1 MPWFIP
7 TSFQSRFLSAKCCRD
22 RRAGLSLTTDKHQVY
37 RKHLMNQKRKWIRQ
51 AVSVGLSA
59 VMLVIWI
66 SVPLLERADLVNE
79 PVVESEHNPSTCPP
93 AHDHT
98 VCTQVVANL
107 AAPSVGLEEQQQD
120 VIVRDLSP
128 AETDILVHSVLSEG
142 HPSRAPPLA

>member
-1 MPWFIP
+1 
-7 TSFQSRFLSAKCCRD
+7 
-22 RRAGLSLTTDKHQVY
+22 
-37 RKHLMNQKRKWIRQ
+37 MNQKRKAVRQ

-66 SVPLLERADLVNE
+66 SVPLLEHADLVNE

-107 AAPSVGLEEQQQD
+107 AALSAGLEQQYQD
-120 VIVRDLSP
+120 VVVRYPSPIEADIV
-128 AETDILVHSVLSEG
+128 AHSELAEG

>member
-1 MPWFIP
+1 
-7 TSFQSRFLSAKCCRD
+7 
-22 RRAGLSLTTDKHQVY
+22 
-37 RKHLMNQKRKWIRQ
+37 MNQKGNVIRQ

-66 SVPLLERADLVNE
+66 SVPLLERSDLVNE

-107 AAPSVGLEEQQQD
+107 AAPSSGLEKQQQA
-120 VIVRDLSP
+120 VVVRHLSP
-128 AETDILVHSVLSEG
+128 VEADILVHSVLAEG

>member
-1 MPWFIP
+1 
-7 TSFQSRFLSAKCCRD
+7 
-22 RRAGLSLTTDKHQVY
+22 
-37 RKHLMNQKRKWIRQ
+37 MNQKGKVIRQ

-66 SVPLLERADLVNE
+66 SVPLLEHADLVSE

-107 AAPSVGLEEQQQD
+107 AAPSAGLEKQHED
-120 VIVRDLSP
+120 VFVRHLSP
-128 AETDILVHSVLSEG
+128 IEADIMGHSALAEG
-142 HPSRAPPLA
+142 HPSIAPPLA

>member
-1 MPWFIP
+1 
-7 TSFQSRFLSAKCCRD
+7 
-22 RRAGLSLTTDKHQVY
+22 
-37 RKHLMNQKRKWIRQ
+37 MNQKRNVIRQ

-59 VMLVIWI
+59 VMIVIWI

-107 AAPSVGLEEQQQD
+107 AAPSSGLEKQRQD
-120 VIVRDLSP
+120 AIIQDLIP
-128 AETDILVHSVLSEG
+128 DEADIFVHSVLAEG

>member
-1 MPWFIP
+1 
-7 TSFQSRFLSAKCCRD
+7 
-22 RRAGLSLTTDKHQVY
+22 
-37 RKHLMNQKRKWIRQ
+37 MNQKGKLLRQ

-79 PVVESEHNPSTCPP
+79 SVMESEHNPSTCPP

-107 AAPSVGLEEQQQD
+107 AAPSTVLEKQQQD
-120 VIVRDLSP
+120 VIVRHLNPGEADLV
-128 AETDILVHSVLSEG
+128 VHSVLAEG

>member
-1 MPWFIP
+1 
-7 TSFQSRFLSAKCCRD
+7 
-22 RRAGLSLTTDKHQVY
+22 
-37 RKHLMNQKRKWIRQ
+37 MNKKGKVIRQ

-79 PVVESEHNPSTCPP
+79 PVVESKHNPSTCPP
-93 AHDHT
+93 AHDHLI
-98 VCTQVVANL
+98 CTQVVANL

-128 AETDILVHSVLSEG
+128 DETDILVHSVLSEG
-142 HPSRAPPLA
+142 HPSRAPPLG

>member
-1 MPWFIP
+1 
-7 TSFQSRFLSAKCCRD
+7 
-22 RRAGLSLTTDKHQVY
+22 
-37 RKHLMNQKRKWIRQ
+37 MNQKGKVIRQ
-51 AVSVGLSA
+51 AVSDGLSA

-66 SVPLLERADLVNE
+66 SVPLLERSDLVNE

-107 AAPSVGLEEQQQD
+107 AAPSTGQEEQQQD
-120 VIVRDLSP
+120 LVVRHLGPSEVDVVVYSVI
-128 AETDILVHSVLSEG
+128 SEG

>member
-1 MPWFIP
+1 
-7 TSFQSRFLSAKCCRD
+7 
-22 RRAGLSLTTDKHQVY
+22 
-37 RKHLMNQKRKWIRQ
+37 MNQKGKVIRQ

-107 AAPSVGLEEQQQD
+107 ATPSVGLEEQQQD
-120 VIVRDLSP
+120 VIVRDLRP
-128 AETDILVHSVLSEG
+128 AETDILVHAVLSEG

>member
-1 MPWFIP
+1 
-7 TSFQSRFLSAKCCRD
+7 
-22 RRAGLSLTTDKHQVY
+22 
-37 RKHLMNQKRKWIRQ
+37 MNQKGKLLRQ

-79 PVVESEHNPSTCPP
+79 SVMESEHNPSTCLPG
-93 AHDHT
+93 HDHT

-107 AAPSVGLEEQQQD
+107 AAPSAGQEKQQQD
-120 VIVRDLSP
+120 VIVRHLNPGEADLV
-128 AETDILVHSVLSEG
+128 VHSVLAEG